1 MSGLSFE
8 GVESGVYKSILFLA
22 GQSEKT
28 ILFVLTEVSVAR
40 LTFASAEVIL
50 WNDRINGS

>member
-8 GVESGVYKSILFLA
+8 GVESGVYKSISFLA